1 MKYILLKIKRMN
13 RRHLHQ
19 IIICFLFFTVHI
31 LQVQS
36 QIQNNYTNK
45 LIELGSNDS
54 FFEIW
59 KLHNDSAAYF
69 EPNMRFYAQMCIGNA
84 FNRPELLIKSIDSLY
99 IYYASED
106 YPSQYKYLKAKA
118 LFELGKYNELAIY
131 CRSFEKDSLSQ
142 TGPEFAWIESVA
154 RQLDGTPDSR
164 IDFNEKICTIP
175 TPQNF
180 PLRIPVQINN
190 IEIPNVIIDT
200 GAPFTF
206 LSYATAEKCNV
217 RMLGDTVIVGS
228 YFGDIKA
235 VTGIIDKMQVGN
247 IVYHNINVK
256 VASPQAPDYFSQSNT
271 LGMQELARLSS
282 IEFSPGKVT
291 FRKNTQ
297 KKALQPN
304 VCFRD
309 GHPYIQHLN
318 NNKKEEYMF
327 DTGYDSNL
335 IYTNDSIQENSL
347 EWHSILENPVQFLT
361 RQGHNDIA
369 GTCEG
374 LLGFPYTSS
383 FESCILDLDQMTFSG
398 KGYRTHPLHYSIC
411 INNGDFIRL
420 DANRKWFEATTD
432 EKGRWIIC
440 MFLEFLK
447 ERSEICIQYTDSLL
461 TKYNKQLDQEGSKT
475 TILNIRAAAFAAI
488 GDYTSAIKVT
498 KSFIET
504 APDLKGGLNKCIA
517 LEPIGKLKIN
527 WHSPESI
534 FPATLNDNGLCVN
547 AKINKTTS
555 EVYFSPDKKEC
566 QISSK
571 DATKYQ
577 MKMIEFEDDSM
588 KNRKIAIAEEL
599 ILGNMTA
606 CNVQFFIND
615 EVDNICLGN
624 NLLRLIPQ
632 YSMGTNQ
639 ITLSS
644 QTINSDK
651 KGIEYPLLNIQ
662 NILCY
667 YRPTNNDVESFAI
680 GNTLPGMQTITL
692 KELLEQ
698 NKKVIINIRDM
709 HIQLK

>member
-1 MKYILLKIKRMN
+1 
-13 RRHLHQ
+13 
-19 IIICFLFFTVHI
+19 
-31 LQVQS
+31 
-36 QIQNNYTNK
+36 
-45 LIELGSNDS
+45 
-54 FFEIW
+54 
-59 KLHNDSAAYF
+59 
-69 EPNMRFYAQMCIGNA
+69 
-84 FNRPELLIKSIDSLY
+84 
-99 IYYASED
+99 
-106 YPSQYKYLKAKA
+106 
-118 LFELGKYNELAIY
+118 
-131 CRSFEKDSLSQ
+131 
-142 TGPEFAWIESVA
+142 
-154 RQLDGTPDSR
+154 
-164 IDFNEKICTIP
+164 
-175 TPQNF
+175 
-180 PLRIPVQINN
+180 
-190 IEIPNVIIDT
+190 
-200 GAPFTF
+200 
-206 LSYATAEKCNV
+206 
-217 RMLGDTVIVGS
+217 
-228 YFGDIKA
+228 
-235 VTGIIDKMQVGN
+235 
-247 IVYHNINVK
+247 
-256 VASPQAPDYFSQSNT
+256 
-271 LGMQELARLSS
+271 
-282 IEFSPGKVT
+282 
-291 FRKNTQ
+291 
-297 KKALQPN
+297 
-304 VCFRD
+304 
-309 GHPYIQHLN
+309 
-318 NNKKEEYMF
+318 
-327 DTGYDSNL
+327 
-335 IYTNDSIQENSL
+335 
-347 EWHSILENPVQFLT
+347 
-361 RQGHNDIA
+361 
-369 GTCEG
+369 
-374 LLGFPYTSS
+374 
-383 FESCILDLDQMTFSG
+383 MTFSG

-577 MKMIEFEDDSM
+577 MKIIEFEDDSM